1 MRLSALSRHSTTV
14 GEIVNLMSVDTQKL
28 QDMPLILHY
37 IWSSPLII
45 ALAMAMLWQILG
57 PACMAGLG
65 FMIIVLPLNSLL
77 LAKKLRALQVFK
89 RIEIEALFPNLPY
102 KLLNW
107 NFHPLE
113 AVSRWRDSQ
122 LQVGEN
128 YSDLAKWKSTIHK
141 SSCWCH
147 ALTLPCLKVE
157 I

>member
-1 MRLSALSRHSTTV
+1 
-14 GEIVNLMSVDTQKL
+14 MSVDTQKL

-89 RIEIEALFPNLPY
+89 QLRLTFPI
-102 KLLNW
+102 
-107 NFHPLE
+107 
-113 AVSRWRDSQ
+113 Q
-122 LQVGEN
+122 LTN
-128 YSDLAKWKSTIHK
+128 Y
-141 SSCWCH
+141 
-147 ALTLPCLKVE
+147 
-157 I
+157 